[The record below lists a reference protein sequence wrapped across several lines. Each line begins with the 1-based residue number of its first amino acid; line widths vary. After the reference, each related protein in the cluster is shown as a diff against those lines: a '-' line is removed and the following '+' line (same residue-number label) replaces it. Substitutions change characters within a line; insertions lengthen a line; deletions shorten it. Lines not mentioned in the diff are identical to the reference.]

1 MQLSTP
7 PIIKH
12 LLHCFISKYKNV
24 DRFPVCEWED
34 REYKKRKQKR
44 EGKKRRYATDYWQR
58 LRLPTKCLN
67 WLIITNRQIALVF
80 NNTEV

>member
-44 EGKKRRYATDYWQR
+44 EGRKEDMLQITDRDWGYPPNVWTG
-58 LRLPTKCLN
+58 L
-67 WLIITNRQIALVF
+67 
-80 NNTEV
+80 